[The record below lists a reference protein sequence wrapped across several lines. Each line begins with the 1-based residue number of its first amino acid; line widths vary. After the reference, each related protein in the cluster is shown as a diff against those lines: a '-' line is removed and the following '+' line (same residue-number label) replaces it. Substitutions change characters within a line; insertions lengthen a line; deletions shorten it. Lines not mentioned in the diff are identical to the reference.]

1 MTSTLATQPTPRR
14 YKCELRVGPLSTS
27 ERDFTAE
34 SSPMIPRP
42 RRRGSLID
50 EVLCFLGCAYTNLA
64 KPELFSLSLV
74 SLEGNE
80 HYVETQF
87 GARCAEGQLE
97 RASEFERD
105 HVFDQWGL
113 PEFERSGAFK
123 GRHGVSTLKW
133 LTGLVPKSRRLRVQ
147 VAFDHPL
154 RYRLF
159 RRALQLAGHRNRDDI
174 EIVPLDLS
182 SLAQSCEGELAA
194 ERCYHLL
201 VDRRIRRHHALAD
214 ALALRAAYLSITRT
228 SEQLTPVLL
237 SVEFRRLVALVETRI
252 GDPFGFDTEGLLRRW
267 LTVEEPALDGN
278 RPLDLIT
285 QPGGLDRLEE
295 FLATTWRV
303 CGVQVEC
310 RTISLDKSALS
321 VPPRKPL

>member
-1 MTSTLATQPTPRR
+1 
-14 YKCELRVGPLSTS
+14 VIDS
-27 ERDFTAE
+27 EKGR
-34 SSPMIPRP
+34 SSV
-42 RRRGSLID
+42 D

-74 SLEGNE
+74 TLEGSE
-80 HYVETQF
+80 HYVETKF

-97 RASEFERD
+97 RASAFEHD

-113 PEFERSGAFK
+113 PEFERAGALV
-123 GRHGVSTLKW
+123 GRHGASTLKW
-133 LTGLVPKSRRLRVQ
+133 LTAFVPQSRGLRVQ

-159 RRALQLAGHRNRDDI
+159 ERALQLAGHRNSDDI
-174 EIVPLDLS
+174 EIVPLDLTG
-182 SLAQSCEGELAA
+182 LAQSSEGELAA
-194 ERCYHLL
+194 ERCYRRL

-228 SEQLTPVLL
+228 SEQLTPVLH
-237 SVEFRRLVALVETRI
+237 SAEFRRLVALVETRI